1 MNQIL
6 IFLGIFAAAILGLIA
21 FAAIVKLREAQAAKN
36 WQSVGGKIIRSE
48 IRTVRKRDLEE
59 RETVRSAPAIA
70 YEYNVGGKRYKGER
84 ISLAETLPESEIEAI
99 LARYPLGAQVTV
111 YYDPADPRRA
121 VLERDLPTD
130 FGKGLAG
137 VFAFLGGGAILVLL
151 TLAKVPEWLAPH
163 LPNPQNALF
172 VTLSAGLGLF
182 LLLFGLLQ
190 QRQALALQTWPS
202 TAGVVIASELRS
214 FTEWQDNVQ
223 RTFYTPGV
231 VYRYTVGGREYT
243 SDRYSLGAE
252 SNWGR
257 PEIVQQKLARY
268 PVETKVTVYYNPQSP
283 AEAVLERRVT
293 GGWLIWALGMGLLA
307 LALLSAGIF

>member
-6 IFLGIFAAAILGLIA
+6 LFIGIFAAAMLGLIA
-21 FAAIVKLREAQAAKN
+21 FAVIVKLREAQAAKN
-36 WQSVGGKIIRSE
+36 WQSTSGKIIRSE
-48 IRTVRKRDLEE
+48 IRTIRKRGLEE

-84 ISLAETLPESEIEAI
+84 ISLAENLPESEIEAT

-111 YYDPADPRRA
+111 YYDPANPQQA
-121 VLERDLPTD
+121 VLERDLPPD

-137 VFAFLGGGAILVLL
+137 MFAFLGGGALLVLL

-163 LPNPQNALF
+163 LPNPENALF

-182 LLLFGLLQ
+182 LLLFGILQ
-190 QRQALALQTWPS
+190 QRQAIALQTWPS
-202 TAGVVIASELRS
+202 AAGVVIASELRS

-231 VYRYTVGGREYT
+231 VYRYTVAGREYT
-243 SDRYSLGAE
+243 SDQHSLGAQTR
-252 SNWGR
+252 WGR
-257 PEIVQQKLARY
+257 PEIAQKILARY
-268 PVETKVTVYYNPQSP
+268 PVETSVTVYYNPKAP

-293 GGWLIWALGMGLLA
+293 GGWLIWVLGIGLLT